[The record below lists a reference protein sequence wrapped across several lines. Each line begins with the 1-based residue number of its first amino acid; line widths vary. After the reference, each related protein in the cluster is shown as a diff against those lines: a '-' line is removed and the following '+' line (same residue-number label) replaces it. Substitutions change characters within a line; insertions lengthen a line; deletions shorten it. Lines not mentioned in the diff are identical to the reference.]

1 VGCHLCRQVSSA
13 ASSISGIRASNGPK
27 DTVLPVQTDS
37 QNGLLPRPAPTSQRS
52 RHGFS
57 MLEIATTLLL
67 LSLLAA
73 VTWGASQALRSSG
86 SAATA
91 VPLLTSAQV
100 EARRL
105 SDPDGTFPSDVVA
118 QLADLTGD
126 GLTFTAQNA
135 SDLMDVSVY
144 LSDDASLVLAAVA
157 GADCLVLVD
166 RVTASSTWAMV
177 LDAAEN
183 CSAPLLAAAVA
194 ALPDAGT
201 PAAPQRIEQ

>member
-1 VGCHLCRQVSSA
+1 
-13 ASSISGIRASNGPK
+13 
-27 DTVLPVQTDS
+27 
-37 QNGLLPRPAPTSQRS
+37 
-52 RHGFS
+52 